1 MVFWIY
7 GDRMIKIIK
16 RSLYGVTCCKKWSK
30 IFIWENVCITRK
42 QKTIKTRI
50 YKRHIRVWLIK
61 EWKYFW
67 LTSSTHMW
75 NVLLWNS
82 LLLFIFLYWCRTCE
96 TVLGKPCKKFSV
108 VLLLHF
114 YYSHPRR
121 LLYEAALRELINKA
135 NYVWYLN
142 W

>member
-42 QKTIKTRI
+42 QKAIKTRI

-82 LLLFIFLYWCRTCE
+82 LLLFIFWIDAEL
-96 TVLGKPCKKFSV
+96 VKPCLASHARNLELFYFYISTTVIPEDFCMK
-108 VLLLHF
+108 LLW
-114 YYSHPRR
+114 
-121 LLYEAALRELINKA
+121 EN
-135 NYVWYLN
+135 
-142 W
+142 